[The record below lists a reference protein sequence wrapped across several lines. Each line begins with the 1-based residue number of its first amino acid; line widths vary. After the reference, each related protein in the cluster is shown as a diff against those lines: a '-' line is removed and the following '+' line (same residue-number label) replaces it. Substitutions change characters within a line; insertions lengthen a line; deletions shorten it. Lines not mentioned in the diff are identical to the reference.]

1 MRKPFIPNLHL
12 NERHKTEQDKYMA
25 KKLETIKPSIKTR
38 CPESF
43 LFYNTSFRKGV
54 SQFSIRNFIFFN
66 LI

>member
-1 MRKPFIPNLHL
+1 MRKPFIPNMHL

-43 LFYNTSFRKGV
+43 IFYNTIFRKGV
-54 SQFSIRNFIFFN
+54 PLYSIRNFI